1 MVELWAEQLRNWS
14 WDLEPVVEAAGGME
28 DQPVSEKEEQ
38 AASVHPQKVQILEGH
53 LNVYC

>member
-38 AASVHPQKVQILEGH
+38 AASVHPQKVQILEGR